1 MIFVSGIHGVG
12 KSYFCEMI
20 KNRLGINSYSASQLI
35 TIRRNQGFSTDKLV
49 PDIND
54 NQSLLVAAINELRIT
69 ERKFILDGHFCLL
82 NSKGDITRIP
92 ADTYSALRPDRL
104 ILLTEKPEVILE
116 RRFKRDGIEADIME
130 IEAFQNAEKKYAE
143 EIAEQLGIPLIV
155 SDGAEDLERVIK
167 LIGSGEN

>member
-49 PDIND
+49 SDIND
-54 NQSLLVAAINELRIT
+54 NQSLLVAAINELRNT

-82 NSKGDITRIP
+82 NSKGEITRIP
-92 ADTYSALRPDRL
+92 ADTYSALRSDRL

-155 SDGAEDLERVIK
+155 SDGSGDFERIIK
-167 LIGSGEN
+167 LIGSGGN